1 MKQLYIKLRK
11 AILSS
16 FKELKKKRSRPI
28 SRRKLFFDQLKNKYP
43 NLHIFYVFFNVTA
56 IWAGFFIL
64 LDSWAMGTNLLA
76 EPIPKFVPEILWRYL
91 NILIIGLILLLLDDF
106 SLKELVFGTKTTS
119 EKSVDTMNFREKIFH
134 DFKCNYPNL
143 STIYTLI
150 AILLC
155 WCSMFGFFYNIPVQP
170 FIRAIILI
178 CGGLFFLYIDDLKL
192 DEI

>member
-11 AILSS
+11 AIVSS
-16 FKELKKKRSRPI
+16 FKYLKNKGFRLMI
-28 SRRKLFFDQLKNKYP
+28 MRKMFFDKLKNKYP

-56 IWAGFFIL
+56 VWAGFFIL
-64 LDSWAMGTNLLA
+64 FDSWAVGTNLLA

-91 NILIIGLILLLLDDF
+91 NILIIGLILLLLDDL
-106 SLKELVFGTKTTS
+106 SLKELVFCRKTLS
-119 EKSVDTMNFREKIFH
+119 EKSVNNMTFREKIFH
-134 DFKCNYPNL
+134 NFKCNYPNL